1 MSMRKIDL
9 TSFQVATSETARQ
22 INRRIAL
29 SLIRRHEPLSRADLA
44 RRSGLQRSTVSAIID
59 ELIVEGW
66 VNEGEL
72 GLLPRGRRPRFLHVN
87 TERVGTIGVELRPDL
102 TTVGLAGL
110 DAQFKAQEQWI
121 TPATPEAFAA
131 RLAETV
137 VALRAQFPATRVEGV
152 GLSLPGR
159 VDAQGRL
166 MFAPNL
172 GWPAMDLRSML
183 ESVVGLPVFLEN
195 AANACALAELWF
207 GKHPEHVRNLVAVT
221 VSEGIG
227 VGLLINGQLV
237 HGANAMAGELGH
249 VTLDEKGPPCKC
261 GKRGCWER
269 YASNSAAVMD
279 YSRGTEGEE
288 ALASLAGVDGLARF
302 RSLVELARNGDPR
315 ALAAIDRMAH
325 FLGSG
330 LSFIITA
337 LAPEVIT
344 VVGEVTALW
353 DRVGPIVNDVVA
365 RRALLQAG
373 TRIIPTDPQAR
384 PRLRGAVALVVQQ
397 YFAAPDVA

>member
-1 MSMRKIDL
+1 MRKIDL

-87 TERVGTIGVELRPDL
+87 TERVGTIGVELRPDV

-110 DAQFKAQEQWI
+110 DAQFKAQESWT
-121 TPATPEAFAA
+121 TPPTPELFAA
-131 RLAETV
+131 RLAEAVT
-137 VALRAQFPATRVEGV
+137 ALRTQHPATQVEGV
-152 GLSLPGR
+152 GVSMPGR
-159 VDAQGRL
+159 VDAEGRL

-172 GWPAMDLRSML
+172 GWPAMDLRALL
-183 ESVVGLPVFLEN
+183 ESTVGLPVFLEN

-207 GKHPEHVRNLVAVT
+207 GKHPEHVKNLVAVT
-221 VSEGIG
+221 VAEGIG

-237 HGANAMAGELGH
+237 HGAHAMAGELGH

-269 YASNSAAVMD
+269 YASNSAAVHE
-279 YSRGTEGEE
+279 YARAAEGD
-288 ALASLAGVDGLARF
+288 ATFQPLAAADSLAQF
-302 RSLVELARNGDPR
+302 RALVELARTGDAR
-315 ALAAIDRMAH
+315 ALGAIDRMAH

-330 LSFIITA
+330 LAFIITS
-337 LAPEVIT
+337 LAPEIIT
-344 VVGEVTALW
+344 VVGEVTSVW
-353 DRVGPIVNDVVA
+353 DRVGPIVSEVVA
-365 RRALLQAG
+365 RRALPQAG
-373 TRIIPTDPQAR
+373 TRIVPTDPATR

>member
-1 MSMRKIDL
+1 MRKIDL

-87 TERVGTIGVELRPDL
+87 TERVGTIGVELRPDV

-110 DAQFKAQEQWI
+110 DAQFKAQESWT
-121 TPATPEAFAA
+121 TPPTPELFAA
-131 RLAETV
+131 RLAEA
-137 VALRAQFPATRVEGV
+137 VASLRAQHPAIQVEGV
-152 GLSLPGR
+152 GVSMPGR
-159 VDAQGRL
+159 VDTEGHL

-172 GWPAMDLRSML
+172 GWPAMDLRALL
-183 ESVVGLPVFLEN
+183 ESTVGLPIFLEN

-221 VSEGIG
+221 IAEGIG

-237 HGANAMAGELGH
+237 HGAHAMAGELGH
-249 VTLDEKGPPCKC
+249 ITLDEKGPPCKC

-269 YASNSAAVMD
+269 YASNSAAVHE
-279 YSRGTEGEE
+279 YGRAAEGD
-288 ALASLAGVDGLARF
+288 ASFTPLAAADSLAQF
-302 RSLVELARNGDPR
+302 RSLVELARAGDAR

-330 LSFIITA
+330 LAFIITA
-337 LAPEVIT
+337 LAPEIIT
-344 VVGEVTALW
+344 VVGEVTSVW
-353 DRVGPIVNDVVA
+353 DRVGPIVNDVVT
-365 RRALLQAG
+365 RRALPQAG
-373 TRIIPTDPQAR
+373 TRIVPTDPAAR

>member
-1 MSMRKIDL
+1 MPMRKIDL

-87 TERVGTIGVELRPDL
+87 TERVGTIGVEVRPEL
-102 TTVGLAGL
+102 SVVGLAGL
-110 DAQFKAQEQWI
+110 DAQFKAQDEWA
-121 TPATPEAFAA
+121 TPPTPEAFGA

-137 VALRAQFPATRVEGV
+137 ASLRAQQPSTRVEGV
-152 GLSLPGR
+152 GVSLPGR
-159 VDAQGRL
+159 IDANGRL

-172 GWPAMDLRSML
+172 GWPAMDLRAML
-183 ESVVGLPVFLEN
+183 ESSVGLPVFLEN

-207 GKHPEHVRNLVAVT
+207 GKHPEHVRNLVAIT

-249 VTLDEKGPPCKC
+249 VTLDEKGPPCRC

-269 YASNSAAVMD
+269 YASNSAAVQD
-279 YSRGTEGEE
+279 FVRSPEGEA
-288 ALASLAGVDGLARF
+288 ALAHLAPGDQLGRF
-302 RSLVELARNGDPR
+302 RALVELARAGDPK
-315 ALAAIDRMAH
+315 ALAAIDRMSH

-330 LSFIITA
+330 LAFIITA
-337 LAPEVIT
+337 LAPEVIA

-353 DRVGPIVNDVVA
+353 DRVGPIVNDVIA
-365 RRALLQAG
+365 RRALPQAG
-373 TRIIPTDPQAR
+373 TRVVPTDPSAR